1 MALLMMVYH
10 GSSIGT
16 KPKEHSWGLMLLRFQ
31 EYEETARLSFQ
42 AIDTPVAVCVTEALF
57 TAGLGAS
64 HAFSTP
70 PRACAMCGGAD
81 CELTQTE
88 QRILLLCQQR
98 GSDIKTPY
106 IGGNGGGGNG

>member
-1 MALLMMVYH
+1 MALLMMVFH

-57 TAGLGAS
+57 TAGLGGL
-64 HAFSTP
+64 
-70 PRACAMCGGAD
+70 PRVFHPATRVRNVRWG
-81 CELTQTE
+81 
-88 QRILLLCQQR
+88 
-98 GSDIKTPY
+98 
-106 IGGNGGGGNG
+106 